1 MLNELH
7 ETLMVLGTFE
17 IQDDAPFTMVQFS
30 EVYALL
36 ALERSQ
42 MTRVI
47 TIRCLDFDHIST

>member
-7 ETLMVLGTFE
+7 ETLMILRIFE
-17 IQDDAPFTMVQFS
+17 IQDDAPLTMVQFS

-42 MTRVI
+42 MARVI
-47 TIRCLDFDHIST
+47 TIRRLDFDHIST